1 MITISTPAKIHLMG
15 EHAVVYGKPALLS
28 AINLRIKLNIFPSQK
43 TPQLEGNALV
53 LKDTIENLIKQRFKI
68 KKIPTYDIK
77 IDSQIPMGSGLG
89 SSAAI
94 SASFVAAL
102 LSFLKIDW
110 DLNLVNT
117 LAYEGEKIF
126 HGNPAGADNSTVVFG
141 GLLFYRKEFEF
152 LKSITRLDLAVDPKI
167 KPFFLINSGDSTETT
182 KQMVEK
188 VKLKKDKAPKLIE
201 EIFADQEQQ
210 TKNLVWGLKDGD
222 EKLVIK
228 TIQNGQKNLEKLG
241 VVGKKAQAIIR
252 QIETIGG
259 AAKISGGGGYKT
271 GSGLLVC
278 YHPTPEKL
286 KKLATKNHWEII
298 KIQLGEEGL
307 KRES

>member
-28 AINLRIKLNIFPSQK
+28 AINLRIKLSIFSSK
-43 TPQLEGNALV
+43 TPPNLEGNAKI
-53 LKDTIENLIKQRFKI
+53 LKETVEELIKQKFNI

-77 IDSQIPMGSGLG
+77 IDSQIPIGSGLG

-94 SASFVAAL
+94 SASFVSAL
-102 LSFLKIDW
+102 LSYLKIKW
-110 DLNLVNT
+110 DLNLVNE

-141 GLLFYRKEFEF
+141 GLLYYRKEFEF
-152 LKSITRLDLAVDPKI
+152 LKNITKLDLKVDSKI

-188 VKLKKDKAPKLIE
+188 VRLKKDRSPKLIE
-201 EIFADQEQQ
+201 GIFSDQEQQ
-210 TKNLVWGLKDGD
+210 TKNLVFALKDGD
-222 EKLVIK
+222 EKLLIK
-228 TIQNGQKNLEKLG
+228 TVKKGQQNLEKLG
-241 VVGKKAQAIIR
+241 VVGKKAQSIIR
-252 QIETIGG
+252 QIEEIGG
-259 AAKISGGGGYKT
+259 AAKISGGGGFKT

-278 YHPTPEKL
+278 YHPTP
-286 KKLATKNHWEII
+286 KKLTQLASKNNWEII
-298 KIQLGEEGL
+298 EVTLGEKGL
-307 KRES
+307 RKE